1 VGECATSF
9 DFWLS
14 VTDQYSTVD
23 RFGRDLLVYVHWQL
37 STLPIMNADA
47 NQADMSED
55 QVYTSRQSARH
66 VCVAFRRY
74 FEAHLAIR
82 SDQIRRSHMHSQA
95 GSPLVETPA
104 YKVDVFHYSSAPSN
118 RRAQGHYVFE
128 LSISLYVCLRSVL
141 AYICLC
147 PGGGI
152 LWLACWWLLVISE
165 PFVWST
171 Y

>member
-1 VGECATSF
+1 
-9 DFWLS
+9 
-14 VTDQYSTVD
+14 
-23 RFGRDLLVYVHWQL
+23 
-37 STLPIMNADA
+37 MNADA

-104 YKVDVFHYSSAPSN
+104 YKVDVFHYSSALSN

-152 LWLACWWLLVISE
+152 L
-165 PFVWST
+165 
-171 Y
+171 